1 MKVGRRAVGYVI
13 LIALG
18 VVLVGLGAAEVVDA
32 YWSGM
37 GGGLL
42 AVSVLRLIQLFRFR
56 KDDSYREKVEI
67 ESEDERNRFIR
78 NKAWAWT
85 GYLFVLTAAIS
96 GIALKA
102 IGQDLLSLAASYAVC
117 LMMLLY
123 WATYMVLRKKY

>member
-1 MKVGRRAVGYVI
+1 
-13 LIALG
+13 
-18 VVLVGLGAAEVVDA
+18 
-32 YWSGM
+32 M

-85 GYLFVLTAAIS
+85 GYLFMLTAAIS